1 MRWIYRVFFASVVLL
16 TLSVQAAPVQSAGSE
31 LQAQTGAAAHS
42 LYLSALFK
50 AAGQHGI
57 YGAATDGD
65 NPAKFLRLD
74 LIIDDGETWWVHAQT
89 KTDFSGRYAFTN
101 APALNPGEGYFVRF
115 LNGENLHR
123 VRIWETRKLTEYT
136 AGSAVDLGFFDV
148 QAIKQ
153 ISPVPVETVNLPE
166 TFFWE
171 MRLDTPGASYEFE
184 LADLNPEHEW
194 SFLAEA
200 GAADHYTLETLPQNF
215 YPGMMYYWCV
225 WIHTLDGGR
234 GASMFRTLFFY
245 FGPRGAFQAQV

>member
-1 MRWIYRVFFASVVLL
+1 MRRTFSVLFAGFVLL
-16 TLSVQAAPVQSAGSE
+16 ILSAQANPVRSGRSVA
-31 LQAQTGAAAHS
+31 QAQTGAVAHS

-57 YGAATDGD
+57 YGTATDGD

-74 LIIDDGETWWVHAQT
+74 LIIDDGQSWWVHAQT
-89 KTDFSGRYAFTN
+89 KTDFSGRYAFSN
-101 APALNPGEGYFVRF
+101 APALKPGERYYVRF

-123 VRIWETRKLTEYT
+123 VRIWETRRLMEYT
-136 AGSAVDLGFFDV
+136 AGSSVDLGFFDV

-153 ISPVPVETVNLPE
+153 ISPVPVEIVNLPE

-171 MRLDTPGASYEFE
+171 MRPETPGASYELE

-215 YPGMMYYWCV
+215 YPGMLYYWCV

-234 GASMFRTLFFY
+234 GASMYRTLFFY
-245 FGPRGAFQAQV
+245 FGP

>member
-1 MRWIYRVFFASVVLL
+1 MRRTFSVLFAGLIL
-16 TLSVQAAPVQSAGSE
+16 RILSVQAAPVQSARSE
-31 LQAQTGAAAHS
+31 LQTQTGAAAHS

-101 APALNPGEGYFVRF
+101 APALSPGEVYFVRF

-136 AGSAVDLGFFDV
+136 AGSDVDLGFFDV

-171 MRLDTPGASYEFE
+171 MRPDTPGASYEFE